1 MGHRVSK
8 RDTLQSNILSGHWSF
23 GESLGEVLRE
33 PELLIVGV
41 RCHLQGEEGSVS
53 ALMDV
58 NKNTCVKGSSI
69 NDVMALEGR
78 GSRILLRQH

>member
-23 GESLGEVLRE
+23 GESLGEVLGE

-41 RCHLQGEEGSVS
+41 RCHLQGKEGSVS

-58 NKNTCVKGSSI
+58 NKNNCVKGSSI

-78 GSRILLRQH
+78 GSRIL